1 MLISPEEAKRQCR
14 LELDDATEDDHLGLL
29 IAAAITQI
37 ENDINKQL
45 IPADQ
50 EPAVSSEVSITQ
62 QQLTPTLRMAALMLI
77 SHWYTNR
84 EAVVTGTIA
93 TTLPLAYASL
103 INPYRD
109 LAVG

>member
-62 QQLTPTLRMAALMLI
+62 QLTPTLRMAALMLI